1 MFLFHSSKYSKI
13 VETKAGHMRYKWKIN
28 NSDMIQ
34 PSTAMI
40 SPVLKE
46 EVPHLNFPN
55 AEVLSAPE
63 TMEKRR
69 KDLEQAVVL
78 GNTYKGKTKI
88 VFEDSEGVKQIETHI
103 WGLTD
108 KRVILKQGIVI
119 PIHRIHEVKL

>member
-1 MFLFHSSKYSKI
+1 MAQ
-13 VETKAGHMRYKWKIN
+13 T
-28 NSDMIQ
+28 
-34 PSTAMI
+34 STATI
-40 SPVLKE
+40 SPVQKE
-46 EVPHLNFPN
+46 EVNLLNFPN
-55 AEVLSAPE
+55 EDVLVGAEA
-63 TMEKRR
+63 TEKRR

-88 VFEDSEGVKQIETHI
+88 VFADNEGVKQIETHI